1 MHESLQHSPRFC
13 IGCHVESVQAIT
25 YSLDSPPIAV
35 CAGASPRQVCVAGP
49 PTLISNIQ
57 QPRSKRSC
65 NESGR
70 GGGVV
75 LERWGD
81 LLLRLV
87 VASEA
92 VDAGLDENETE
103 LGVLVLAVGL
113 EVLADGDGLLDE
125 VPEVLRDRRRETCPT
140 VTKTQSASTI
150 PSSK

>member
-1 MHESLQHSPRFC
+1 MTTDTHPDSISRAESVTQELVHSPRFC

-35 CAGASPRQVCVAGP
+35 CAGAPPRQGCVAGP

-57 QPRSKRSC
+57 QPRPKRSC
-65 NESGR
+65 NEGGR

-87 VASEA
+87 VASET

-103 LGVLVLAVGL
+103 LGVLVLAVSL
-113 EVLADGDGLLDE
+113 EVLADGDSLFDE
-125 VPEVLRDRRRETCPT
+125 VPEVLGDLGS
-140 VTKTQSASTI
+140 KT
-150 PSSK
+150 